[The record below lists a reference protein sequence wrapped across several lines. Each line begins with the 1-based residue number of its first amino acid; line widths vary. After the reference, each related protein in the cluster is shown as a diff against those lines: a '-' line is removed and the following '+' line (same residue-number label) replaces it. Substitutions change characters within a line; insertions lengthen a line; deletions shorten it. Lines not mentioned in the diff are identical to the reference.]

1 MSVITP
7 VPVRRRAFGLV
18 VAAASVPMFMA
29 TLDNLVMTN
38 ALPVLH
44 TEFGASVEE
53 LQWFMNCLL
62 YTSPSP
68 RDLSTSRMPSSA

>member
-1 MSVITP
+1 MSDSPATAAAVARKP
-7 VPVRRRAFGLV
+7 FGLV

-44 TEFGASVEE
+44 TELGASVVGR
-53 LQWFMNCLL
+53 LGQVKDQ
-62 YTSPSP
+62 
-68 RDLSTSRMPSSA
+68 RG